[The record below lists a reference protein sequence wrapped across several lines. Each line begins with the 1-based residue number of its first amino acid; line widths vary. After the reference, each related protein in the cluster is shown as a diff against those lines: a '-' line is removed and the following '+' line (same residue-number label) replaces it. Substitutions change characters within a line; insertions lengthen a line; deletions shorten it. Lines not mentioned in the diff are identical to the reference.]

1 MNKKALSLAICMAM
15 AIPTASNALSL
26 GEIESKSSLNQPFQ
40 GKINLLSTSVAEAK
54 SLRVRVASP
63 DVFNR
68 VGIDRPAFLNN
79 IRFRTTVQNGRPVIL
94 VSSNQPIN
102 EPFLNFLLE
111 VSWPNGQLLKEY
123 TVLLDPPVLMR
134 PNTAIASNNAGVRA
148 EPIAQGR
155 ITRPAVQPQRVQQQP
170 SRVQQPRRVVKAA
183 APARRAPERSP
194 VAAPARVA
202 SASQTRNYR
211 VRRGDTLSK
220 IAGKLGYQGVR
231 KEQMMVALFDKN
243 RKAFSQGNMNNLK
256 SGVVMARPSV
266 QEARSTT
273 IRTAKSQIV
282 AQARSWKAA
291 RAEQVVKAKD
301 SSKSTNQTARLE
313 VMGKTDSVA
322 GSETGSGKG
331 SVAELNKQLAMLTES
346 LTSKQNENEELKSR
360 VSELESLLRKKNRL
374 ITLKSEQLA
383 GLQVNLGGE
392 SAPVPATAE
401 TIDAAVNNSTA
412 ENPDNTAENITEN
425 VAENDQPVV
434 ANQGAD
440 IQEQLA
446 GSLANENGEII
457 RTPDSAV
464 VVNTPE
470 VVEAVTPTPKLKPT
484 PPFKNEAAEE
494 SSFDIM
500 SMISSPTALG
510 IGGGSLLAL
519 LGGLAYMRR
528 RKSKGDEAEDFSNMI
543 DDGLHAD
550 QNGDFA
556 NDESIF
562 VDNNDMIDESE
573 FVMHDEDID
582 AHTDLEEN
590 HPEPMSAE
598 SDNELDDL
606 IQEADVYIVYGLHDQ
621 AESEI
626 KRAIINYPNNAALH
640 AKLLENYKAAGEKES
655 FEEATKVFL
664 ELEADDKQNYWD
676 EICEWGKALFP
687 DSKLYDSSSLPK
699 MGGVAMLAGTAI
711 ASAGDKAEELVGD
724 MTNTPSD
731 DDLIEGTI
739 LDKSEK
745 LNLDT
750 EMSELDDLD
759 AEIDGLEDFDLDD
772 ILGED
777 DSIDPVA
784 EVGDLEGFDTDI
796 IDTVDTNMINLD
808 DNFTIDIDDA
818 MSDVTDKAK
827 DSIIDVATDASDDL
841 AFSMDDDSL
850 DKLLDEEDFSE
861 VSLEE
866 GLDMAES
873 HDLTSLNLELD
884 SEDFDKIMPGDH
896 AYKSA
901 VNESIDLKLDDD
913 NLLAGFD
920 DNLSFLDLESGTEVI
935 EETQVETKIDLAKAY
950 IDMGDIEGARST
962 LEEVMEEGSD
972 EQKRQAEELLHNN
985 G

>member
-68 VGIDRPAFLNN
+68 VGIDRPAFLNS
-79 IRFRTTVQNGRPVIL
+79 IRFKTTVQNGRPVIL

-148 EPIAQGR
+148 EPRAQGR
-155 ITRPAVQPQRVQQQP
+155 ITRPAAQPRQVQ
-170 SRVQQPRRVVKAA
+170 QQPRRVVRAA
-183 APARRAPERSP
+183 APAQAQRAPVRRP
-194 VAAPARVA
+194 AAAPARVA
-202 SASQTRNYR
+202 QASQSRNYR

-231 KEQMMVALFDKN
+231 KEQMMVALFEKN
-243 RKAFSQGNMNNLK
+243 RRAFSQGNMNNLK
-256 SGVVMARPSV
+256 SGVLMARPSI
-266 QEARSTT
+266 QEARSTPV
-273 IRTAKSQIV
+273 RTAKSQIV

-291 RAEQVVKAKD
+291 RAEQVAKAKG
-301 SSKSTNQTARLE
+301 SSKSVNQSARLE
-313 VMGKTDSVA
+313 VMGKNNKAS
-322 GSETGSGKG
+322 GESSGSGKG

-383 GLQVNLGGE
+383 GLQANLNGE
-392 SAPVPATAE
+392 PAPVQSTE
-401 TIDAAVNNSTA
+401 QTVDAAVENNNETTPVNSSET
-412 ENPDNTAENITEN
+412 P
-425 VAENDQPVV
+425 QPVV
-434 ANQGAD
+434 ENQGTD
-440 IQEQLA
+440 IQEQVA

-457 RTPDSAV
+457 RTPDPAV
-464 VVNTPE
+464 VANVPE
-470 VVEAVTPTPKLKPT
+470 VVEPITPKVKPT

-494 SSFDIM
+494 SAFDIM
-500 SMISSPTALG
+500 GMISSPTALG

-519 LGGLAYMRR
+519 LGGLAFMRR
-528 RKSKGDEAEDFSNMI
+528 RKSKGEEVEDFSSMI
-543 DDGLHAD
+543 DSGLHGD
-550 QNGDFA
+550 QVEDFA
-556 NDESIF
+556 NDETTF
-562 VDNNDMIDESE
+562 VDDNEMIDESE
-573 FVMHDEDID
+573 FVMHDEDIE
-582 AHTDLEEN
+582 AHADVEEN
-590 HPEPMSAE
+590 HPEPTSAE

-606 IQEADVYIVYGLHDQ
+606 IQEVDVYIVYGLHDQ

-626 KRAIINYPNNAALH
+626 KRAITSYPNNAALH
-640 AKLLENYKAAGEKES
+640 AKLLENYKAAGEKDA
-655 FEEATKVFL
+655 FEEATKVFMDL
-664 ELEADDKQNYWD
+664 DADDKQNYWD
-676 EICEWGKALFP
+676 EICEWGKALLP
-687 DSKLYDSSSLPK
+687 DSKLYETSSLPK
-699 MGGVAMLAGTAI
+699 ASGVAAAAAGVAMVAGTAV
-711 ASAGDKAEELVGD
+711 ASAGDKAEEVVGD
-724 MTNTPSD
+724 MANALSD
-731 DDLIEGTI
+731 DDLIEDTI
-739 LDKSEK
+739 LDESEK
-745 LNLDT
+745 LSFDE
-750 EMSELDDLD
+750 EMSELGDLD
-759 AEIDGLEDFDLDD
+759 DIDTDLDDLEDFDLDD

-784 EVGDLEGFDTDI
+784 EVGDLEGFETDI
-796 IDTVDTNMINLD
+796 IDTDDTNMIDLD
-808 DNFTIDIDDA
+808 DDFSIDIDDD
-818 MSDVTDKAK
+818 MDDLTEKAS
-827 DSIIDVATDASDDL
+827 DSILDVATDKSDDL
-841 AFSMDDDSL
+841 EFSMDDDSL
-850 DKLLDEEDFSE
+850 DKLLDAEDFSE

-866 GLDMAES
+866 GLDRAES
-873 HDLTSLNLELD
+873 HDLTNLNLELD
-884 SEDFDKIMPGDH
+884 SDDFDKIMPGEH
-896 AYKSA
+896 AYKA
-901 VNESIDLKLDDD
+901 VASETLDSKLDDD
-913 NLLAGFD
+913 NLLADFD
-920 DNLSFLDLESGTEVI
+920 DNLSFLDLDSGSEVI